1 VCEVR
6 LVNDP
11 STNPSEA
18 ELERVAATIRSAS
31 AEVKAPAE
39 LRDRVDD
46 LRGGP
51 AAPVKA
57 RPWWTRFPAVAT
69 ATVAVAAAVLAIVV
83 LPGGGDPSV
92 TDAAALAEQPAA
104 GPAPAAEPDQPALL
118 ATSFE
123 GLSYPDW
130 EKEFGWRAVGERTDE
145 LDGRDAHTV
154 FYENGDGARI
164 GYTIVAGDA
173 LDEPSGADRSVVD
186 GVELAGFKADGANG
200 VTWLRDGHTCVL
212 AGEGVERSTL
222 LKLAA
227 WKGDGAVTF

>member
-1 VCEVR
+1 
-6 LVNDP
+6 VNDP

-18 ELERVAATIRSAS
+18 ELKRIAATIRSAS
-31 AEVKAPAE
+31 SEVRAPAE
-39 LRDRVDD
+39 LRERVDD

-51 AAPVKA
+51 TARVKPRA
-57 RPWWTRFPAVAT
+57 WWTRFPAVAT
-69 ATVAVAAAVLAIVV
+69 AAVAVAAAVLAIVV

-92 TDAAALAEQPAA
+92 SDAAELAQQPAA

-118 ATSFE
+118 AASFE

-130 EKEFGWRAVGERTDE
+130 QGEFGWRAVGERTDE

-154 FYENGDGARI
+154 FYENADGARI

-173 LDEPSGADRSVVD
+173 LREPAGAERSVVD
-186 GVELAGFKADGANG
+186 GVELAAFEADDANG

-222 LKLAA
+222 LELAA

>member
-1 VCEVR
+1 VT
-6 LVNDP
+6 DP

-18 ELERVAATIRSAS
+18 ELERVAATIRAAS
-31 AEVKAPAE
+31 AGVNAPAE
-39 LRDRVDD
+39 LRERVDD

-51 AAPVKA
+51 AAPSKP

-69 ATVAVAAAVLAIVV
+69 AAVAVAAAVLAIVV

-92 TDAAALAEQPAA
+92 TDAAQLAEQPPS
-104 GPAPAAEPDQPALL
+104 GPAPVAEPDQPTLL
-118 ATSFE
+118 AASFE

-130 EKEFGWRAVGERTDE
+130 EPEFGWRAAGERTDE
-145 LDGRDAHTV
+145 LDGRGAHTV
-154 FYENGDGARI
+154 FYENADGARI

-173 LDEPSGADRSVVD
+173 LEEPAGAKRSTVD
-186 GVELAGFKADGANG
+186 GVELAAFEADGANG

-222 LKLAA
+222 LELAA